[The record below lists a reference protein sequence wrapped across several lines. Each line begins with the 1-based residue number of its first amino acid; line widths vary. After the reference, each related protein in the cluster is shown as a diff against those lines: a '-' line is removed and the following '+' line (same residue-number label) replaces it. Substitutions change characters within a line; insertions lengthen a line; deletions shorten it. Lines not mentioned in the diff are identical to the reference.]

1 MSFQLNNE
9 QQMAIYDSLFL
20 LTGREI
26 KHLKGSW
33 AEIFS
38 KKIFPFIDEGRF
50 SVLYSD
56 NPATRPNNPA
66 NVYFGLLILRD
77 IFNQSDEEA
86 LNSLMFDLR
95 YQYALHTTSF
105 KEQPV
110 CVRTRTGR
118 PVSKNSLTNF
128 RSAVYKYNQEHGVD
142 LIQEEIE
149 SHAQQ
154 FSKLLKIEG
163 KTIRMDSLMVSSS
176 CRKLSRLEIIYS
188 ACACSHADRSTVAR
202 LIKVIDKNILPESF
216 KPYLEESH
224 YNDTIYRLKDKDLN
238 SKIKRVLKD
247 GLKLYFLSRKDKEIS
262 KTEEFKLLSRM
273 LKEQTRKGKIK
284 TSLEIAP
291 DSLQNPTDP
300 DATYRKKGKKKHI
313 GYTVNLVEKFDDK
326 HRMITGYDLKKNTYS
341 DQKFA
346 KDTISKLP
354 VEKDGVT
361 ALVDGAYYSEDI
373 AKKAEAKGI
382 QMVPTNLVGG
392 GKNSNSDKFEID
404 EKEHLVK
411 KCPSGHQPITS
422 TFKEGSYRAHFDQ
435 KHCSNCPLRK
445 DCSVV
450 KQKKSYLFKVSET
463 KLHRCQLIAKMGTS
477 EYKELAKKRAGIEGL
492 PSVLRRR
499 YKIDH
504 LPVRGEVRVKV
515 WLGFKISAINCKR
528 LIKGLISTPIPELST
543 LSYNH
548 LFSLFSFQRA
558 SRVKF
563 AA

>member
-1 MSFQLNNE
+1 MSFHLNNE
-9 QQMAIYDSLFL
+9 QQMAIHDSLL
-20 LTGREI
+20 SLTEREM

-33 AEIFS
+33 AETFS
-38 KKIFPFIDEGRF
+38 KKIFPFIEEDRF

-56 NPATRPNNPA
+56 NPASRPNNPA
-66 NVYFGLLILRD
+66 NVYFGLLILRE

-86 LNSLMFDLR
+86 LNSLMFDIR
-95 YQYALHTTSF
+95 YQHALHTTSF
-105 KEQPV
+105 PEQ
-110 CVRTRTGR
+110 

-128 RSAVYKYNQEHGVD
+128 RAAVYRYNQEHGID

-149 SHAQQ
+149 AQAKS

-188 ACACSHADRSTVAR
+188 TVAR
-202 LIKVIDKNILPESF
+202 LIKVIDQNRLAENF
-216 KPYLEESH
+216 KSYLEEDH
-224 YNDTIYRLKDKDLN
+224 YNDTIYRSRDKDLN

-247 GLKLYFLSRKDKEIS
+247 GLKLHFLYRKDKEIS
-262 KTEEFKLLSRM
+262 NTEEFKLLSRM
-273 LKEQTRKGKIK
+273 LKEQTRKGRIK
-284 TSLEIAP
+284 PSKEIAP

-313 GYTVNLVEKFDDK
+313 GYTANIVEKFDDK
-326 HRMITGYDLKKNTYS
+326 NRMITGYDLQKNTYS

-346 KDTISKLP
+346 QDTISKLP

-361 ALVDGAYYSEDI
+361 ALVDGAYFSEDI
-373 AKKAEAKGI
+373 NKKAKAKGI
-382 QMVPTNLVGG
+382 KMVPTNLVGG
-392 GKNSNSDKFEID
+392 GKNSNGDKFEID

-411 KCPSGHQPITS
+411 KCPSGHKPINS
-422 TFKEGSYRAHFDQ
+422 TFKEGSYRAHFDK

-463 KLHRCQLIAKMGTS
+463 KLHRSQLIAKMGTS
-477 EYKELAKKRAGIEGL
+477 KYQELARKRAGIEGI
-492 PSVLRRR
+492 SSALRRR

-504 LPVRGEVRVKV
+504 LPVRGEVRSKV

-528 LIKGLISTPIPELST
+528 LIKGLINRPIPELST
-543 LSYNH
+543 LLYNH
-548 LFSLFSFQRA
+548 LFSLFSFQRTY
-558 SRVKF
+558 RVKF

>member
-33 AEIFS
+33 AETFS
-38 KKIFPFIDEGRF
+38 KKIFPFIDEDRF

-66 NVYFGLLILRD
+66 NVYFGLLILRE

-105 KEQPV
+105 QEQPV

-128 RSAVYKYNQEHGVD
+128 RAAVYSYNQEHGID

-188 ACACSHADRSTVAR
+188 TVAR

-216 KPYLEESH
+216 KPYLDESH
-224 YNDTIYRLKDKDLN
+224 YNDTIYRSRDKDLN

-247 GLKLYFLSRKDKEIS
+247 GLRLYFLYRKDKEIS

-273 LKEQTRKGKIK
+273 LKEQTRKGRIK
-284 TSLEIAP
+284 TSLEISP

-313 GYTVNLVEKFDDK
+313 GYTVNLVEKFDAK
-326 HRMITGYDLKKNTYS
+326 NRMITGYDLKKNTYS

-346 KDTISKLP
+346 QDAIKRVDKETTL
-354 VEKDGVT
+354 
-361 ALVDGAYYSEDI
+361 LVDGTYY
-373 AKKAEAKGI
+373 
-382 QMVPTNLVGG
+382 
-392 GKNSNSDKFEID
+392 F
-404 EKEHLVK
+404 
-411 KCPSGHQPITS
+411 
-422 TFKEGSYRAHFDQ
+422 
-435 KHCSNCPLRK
+435 
-445 DCSVV
+445 
-450 KQKKSYLFKVSET
+450 
-463 KLHRCQLIAKMGTS
+463 
-477 EYKELAKKRAGIEGL
+477 
-492 PSVLRRR
+492 
-499 YKIDH
+499 
-504 LPVRGEVRVKV
+504 RGYSQE
-515 WLGFKISAINCKR
+515 S
-528 LIKGLISTPIPELST
+528 
-543 LSYNH
+543 
-548 LFSLFSFQRA
+548 
-558 SRVKF
+558 
-563 AA
+563 